1 MVRNSCLLI
10 LVKSKELADTKQRL
24 SEVTE
29 KQADRSRQLQ
39 RLQVECSNA

>member
-1 MVRNSCLLI
+1 MVCNSCLLI

-39 RLQVECSNA
+39 RLQVKC